1 MNLKLLDALERAD
14 IESRPDRAERI
25 KWLGTL
31 EQYSVAFLSSDIESP
46 TLLQEAKKCFKLSL
60 DIAAVLTASAYIEMT
75 LADELKAAGRSLT
88 KPTLGKIIK
97 EIRKNPLPNLVLSQ
111 DFLKK
116 LCLLVERR
124 NAYAHRKEADDVEHT
139 LGCRLIAEK
148 KHPRALGRE
157 DAELAMRVMYELFYA
172 TLR

>member
-1 MNLKLLDALERAD
+1 MNLNLLDALERAD

-25 KWLGTL
+25 KWLGAL
-31 EQYSVAFLSSDIESP
+31 EQYSVAFSSNDIESP

-60 DIAAVLTASAYIEMT
+60 DIAAVLTASGYIEMT
-75 LADELKAAGRSLT
+75 LADELKAAGRSLK
-88 KPTLGKIIK
+88 KPTLGIIIE
-97 EIRKNPLPNLVLSQ
+97 EIRKHQIPNLVLSQ
-111 DFLKK
+111 NLLKN

-124 NAYAHRKEADDVEHT
+124 NAYAHRKEAYDQEHT
-139 LGCRLIAEK
+139 LGSRLIAEK